1 MRNGG
6 SRLAM
11 TSEIESL
18 CVPHPNHSHLAK
30 PHPNYSRAQSR
41 REQVRIWLGQANG
54 VGCPTFRQTE
64 TRPNVC
70 SASPARSGRE
80 PEATRVGTAWRTRRK
95 GARCSLWSAHRRGV
109 IHQLAV
115 DLHLSGL
122 LRGRSTVVALG
133 SGRRL
138 GARLHIVPAEHNKGR
153 TLSDFLGRAWK
164 SLRGASHEPMDLV
177 ADCRAVTARFFRF
190 VLKGGIIYLVP
201 LLADENQRRAR
212 AAADASAG
220 IATGAATGTAS
231 K

>member
-70 SASPARSGRE
+70 SASPARSDRE

-153 TLSDFLGRAWK
+153 TLSDFLGRVMEVSQRCQHFGDGPSRRLQGCYSSFS
-164 SLRGASHEPMDLV
+164 SLCFE
-177 ADCRAVTARFFRF
+177 
-190 VLKGGIIYLVP
+190 GGNHILGS
-201 LLADENQRRAR
+201 
-212 AAADASAG
+212 SAG
-220 IATGAATGTAS
+220 RR
-231 K
+231 KPE